1 MEFEVGVGMIPYDMK
16 QLRDKERRGSDA
28 DQGLRTW
35 YMNMEGLGTSF
46 PHVGMFWTE
55 TLRSLRI
62 LNLDLDF

>member
-16 QLRDKERRGSDA
+16 QVRDKERRGSDA

-46 PHVGMFWTE
+46 PHVGMFWPE
-55 TLRSLRI
+55 TLTSL
-62 LNLDLDF
+62 